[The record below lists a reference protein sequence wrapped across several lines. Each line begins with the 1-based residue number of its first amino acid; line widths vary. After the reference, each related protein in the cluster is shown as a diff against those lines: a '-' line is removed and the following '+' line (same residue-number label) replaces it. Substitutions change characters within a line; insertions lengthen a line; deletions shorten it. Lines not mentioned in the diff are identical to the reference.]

1 MGDYDFRALSPIDFE
16 VFIRDLLNAD
26 KALKLVTFAVGP
38 DGGIDLR
45 DSESFD
51 LPVIVQCKH
60 TPSATKQALVNLA
73 KNEAAKLKGVQMRS
87 YIFVVSAP
95 VTPGAEDAIREVLE
109 TLDAST
115 TEIWH
120 KGKINESLQR
130 CKLVEQ
136 THFKLWL
143 SSSTALERIVNSAE
157 WLQSEELVQ
166 RIIDRSKLFVVTPSY
181 AMARETLSNN
191 NVLII
196 TGSPGVG
203 KSTLA
208 EMLLLNHWE
217 QGWRI
222 ANISSDVKE
231 GWNQI
236 RNSEQPT
243 ILFYDDFLG
252 QSSSAELNKN
262 EATSIMALLEKI
274 HRDKGKYKIILTSRE
289 QVFGEAIHGLDDRL
303 RRLGDIEAKLTIDL
317 KQISRLNKAEI
328 LFNHLYF
335 GFEDEAVRRQLAS
348 DKRYIEV
355 VDHIAFNPRILE
367 TVAIVN
373 RHNDV
378 DSFYAQLFVA
388 LENPEEIW
396 SASFRQLSP
405 LAVDI
410 LLHMAS
416 EPENLTLE
424 ELAFAITINEEREWM
439 PTLRI
444 LDGTWIRLNPRT
456 GPVTSV
462 SLFDPSRRD
471 YLLGQFEEAH
481 FLKRLLGSL
490 VKCSQ
495 LAYLLRLAGYL
506 QSTISGEHLKNR
518 PALSE
523 SLARELHNLDL
534 LTVEIATRN
543 FELATENERIRS
555 SAGFL
560 RKTGI
565 AKTPETWKAETLSE
579 RLDALISLAALT
591 FGAPMAQPI
600 AENVLRE
607 NVKIFVAMCQPRI
620 YPDSSSLFRLGA
632 WLADDDRPSWA
643 HSSAVEVLKLAFE
656 HANQCSD
663 FLEYGGI
670 SKAYRE
676 GEFRETGEM
685 LLEEAIEREVDG
697 ILQQSPDHELMES
710 ILNELEHVVQE
721 LGIDASFD
729 STWED
734 IRELQS
740 TSKESPGY
748 WGSPHRP
755 TIVASDISDAGL
767 NELFSKLT

>member
-16 VFIRDLLNAD
+16 VFVRDLLNAD

-60 TPSATKQALVNLA
+60 TPGATKQALVTSA
-73 KNEAAKLKGVQMRS
+73 KNEAAKLRGVQMHS

-95 VTPGAEDAIREVLE
+95 VTPEAEDAIKEVLE
-109 TLDAST
+109 TLDASII
-115 TEIWH
+115 EIWH

-130 CKLVEQ
+130 CKPVEQ

-143 SSSTALERIVNSAE
+143 SSTTALERIVNSAE
-157 WLQSEELVQ
+157 WLQSEELIQ
-166 RIIDRSKLFVVTPSY
+166 RIIDRAKLFVVTPSY
-181 AMARETLSNN
+181 SLAREILSNH

-208 EMLLLNHWE
+208 EMLLLDHWE

-231 GWNQI
+231 GWSQI
-236 RNSEQPT
+236 KNSEQPT

-252 QSSSAELNKN
+252 QASSAEMKKN
-262 EATSIMALLEKI
+262 EATSITALLEKV
-274 HRDKGKYKIILTSRE
+274 HRNKGKYKIILTSRE
-289 QVFGEAIHGLDDRL
+289 QVYGEAIHGLDDRL
-303 RRLGDIEAKLTIDL
+303 RRLGKIQSKLTIDL
-317 KQISRLNKAEI
+317 EKISRLNKAEI

-335 GFEDEAVRRQLAS
+335 GFDDEAIRRQLAL
-348 DKRYIEV
+348 DARYLQV

-373 RHNDV
+373 HHNDV
-378 DSFYAQLFVA
+378 ESFYAQLFEA

-416 EPENLTLE
+416 EPGNLTLE
-424 ELAFAITINEEREWM
+424 ELNFAIKINEEREWM

-444 LDGTWIRLNPRT
+444 LDGTWIRLIPRT

-471 YLLGQFEEAH
+471 YLLGQFEERH

-506 QSTISGEHLKNR
+506 QITVSGEHLKNR

-543 FELATENERIRS
+543 FELAAESERIRS
-555 SAGFL
+555 SAELL
-560 RKTGI
+560 RRAGMGRAT
-565 AKTPETWKAETLSE
+565 ESWKAETLSE
-579 RLDALISLAALT
+579 RLDALLSLAALT
-591 FGAPMAQPI
+591 FGAPVAQPL
-600 AENVLRE
+600 AENLLCE
-607 NVKIFVAMCQPRI
+607 NVKIIVAMCQPRI

-632 WLADDDRPSWA
+632 WLADDDRPLWA
-643 HSSAVEVLKLAFE
+643 HESAAEVLKLAFE
-656 HANQCSD
+656 HANQSSD
-663 FLEYGGI
+663 FLEYGEV

-676 GEFRETGEM
+676 GEFREIGEE

-710 ILNELEHVVQE
+710 ILNDLEHVVQE

-729 STWED
+729 SAWDD
-734 IRELQS
+734 IHELQS

-748 WGSPHRP
+748 SGSRP
-755 TIVASDISDAGL
+755 RPISVASDVSDAGL
-767 NELFSKLT
+767 NALFSKLA